1 MAIDWRRYRALTFD
15 CYGTLIDWET
25 GILAALRPWPTRH
38 RLALDDDALLAA
50 FGEAE
55 SRIQK
60 EAPRTLYPDVL
71 RASQRALAKRFG
83 VAQEAAD
90 ADSVAR
96 SVRDWPAFADSP
108 AALAYLKR
116 HYKLVIVSNVDRASF
131 AHSNQKLAVE
141 FDAIVTA
148 QDVGSYKPAPAHFH
162 EAFKRLAALG
172 VPRAEILHVA
182 QSLFHD
188 HVPAKGLGMTTVW
201 INRRAGKQ
209 GLGATPPPETAVIP
223 DAEYPS
229 LGAMA
234 EAHRT
239 ATGSG

>member
-1 MAIDWRRYRALTFD
+1 MAIDWGRYRALTFD

-25 GILAALRPWPTRH
+25 GILAVLRPWAVRH
-38 RLALDDDALLAA
+38 RLTLGDEALLAA

-60 EAPRTLYPDVL
+60 EAPRTPYPEVL
-71 RASQRALAKRFG
+71 RASQRALAERFG
-83 VAQEAAD
+83 VAQEPDAAD
-90 ADSVAR
+90 RVAL

-131 AHSNQKLAVE
+131 AYSNEKLGVE

-162 EAFKRLAALG
+162 EAFKRLTALG
-172 VPRAEILHVA
+172 VARAEILHVA

-188 HVPAKGLGMTTVW
+188 HVPAKALGMTTVW
-201 INRRAGKQ
+201 INRRAGKE
-209 GLGATPPPETAVIP
+209 GWGATRPPESAVAP
-223 DAEYPS
+223 DAEFPT

-234 EAHRT
+234 DAHRA
-239 ATGSG
+239 AT

>member
-25 GILAALRPWPTRH
+25 GILAALRPWATRH
-38 RLALDDDALLAA
+38 RLALDGDALLAA

-55 SRIQK
+55 SRIQR
-60 EAPRTLYPDVL
+60 EAPRTLYPEVL
-71 RASQRALAKRFG
+71 RASQRALAARFG
-83 VAQEAAD
+83 VAEEPAEAER
-90 ADSVAR
+90 VAR
-96 SVRDWPAFADSP
+96 SVHDWPAFADSP

-116 HYKLVIVSNVDRASF
+116 HYRLVIVSNVDRASF
-131 AHSNQKLAVE
+131 VHSNQKLAVE
-141 FDAIVTA
+141 FDAVVTA

-201 INRRAGKQ
+201 INRRAGKE
-209 GLGATPPPETAVIP
+209 GWGATPPPERAVIP
-223 DAEYPS
+223 DAEYPTF
-229 LGAMA
+229 GAMA
-234 EAHRT
+234 EAHR
-239 ATGSG
+239 AAMQ

>member
-1 MAIDWRRYRALTFD
+1 MAIDWKHYRALTFD
-15 CYGTLIDWET
+15 CYGTLIDWEA
-25 GILAALRPWPTRH
+25 GLLAALRPWAARH
-38 RLALDDDALLAA
+38 RIALGDEALLAA

-60 EAPRTLYPDVL
+60 EAPRTPYPEVL
-71 RASQRALAKRFG
+71 RASQRALAERLG
-83 VAQEAAD
+83 VVQEPDAAD
-90 ADSVAR
+90 RIAL
-96 SVRDWPAFADSP
+96 SVRDWPAFGDSP

-131 AHSNQKLAVE
+131 VHSNKKLGVE

-162 EAFKRLAALG
+162 EAFRRLAALG

-188 HVPAKGLGMTTVW
+188 HVPAKALAMTTVW
-201 INRRAGKQ
+201 INRRAGRE
-209 GLGATPPPETAVIP
+209 GWGATLPPEKAVAP
-223 DAEYPS
+223 DAEFPT

-234 EAHRT
+234 DAHRR
-239 ATGSG
+239 AAASG